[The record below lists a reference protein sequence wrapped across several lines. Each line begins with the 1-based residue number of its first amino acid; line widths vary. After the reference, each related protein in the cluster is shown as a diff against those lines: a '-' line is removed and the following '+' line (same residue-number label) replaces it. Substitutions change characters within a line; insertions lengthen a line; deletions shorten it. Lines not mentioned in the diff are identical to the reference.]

1 MRATEPYGIR
11 LCYPPPNTGERALP
25 SRQLVYLPCRGHW
38 LLVIYRDGLLVQRLG
53 IPVYSGIF
61 LENMREARQPKMR

>member
-1 MRATEPYGIR
+1 MYVGPDDSVIQFASTPLDGPVIR
-11 LCYPPPNTGERALP
+11 N
-25 SRQLVYLPCRGHW
+25 
-38 LLVIYRDGLLVQRLG
+38 IG